1 MISMEEKKEVLRE
14 HLEDCLK
21 HFGKWFNSKVPR
33 RSRGR
38 TEAMKPMAEFLGV
51 TPGTVQRMLDD
62 MSPLPR
68 GETHIKLLCYLDL
81 HGYKIIEFER
91 MPKIR
96 RNFSELIGFELL
108 SPVEASNLVGYHD
121 TQQIYQAI
129 FGREGVNKKREN
141 LMWTIWKEKRVE
153 LERRKKDAYD
163 TLRLEVLFSVPLE
176 VGSVS
181 VAVQQLVLSASQPVI
196 TNAGMRLAVLN
207 ILENSVLL
215 FEDSLFDSLSDSE
228 LCEFS
233 QPILRLSSHLST
245 LSSKILTRKVG

>member
-1 MISMEEKKEVLRE
+1 MEEKKEVLRE

-68 GETHIKLLCYLDL
+68 GETHI
-81 HGYKIIEFER
+81 
-91 MPKIR
+91 
-96 RNFSELIGFELL
+96 ELL